1 MSRKIKTIVVE
12 DEPLAREGLLTYIQ
26 DIDFLEVKA
35 ACENALEANR
45 ILSSENIDLMF
56 LDIQMPKITGIDFL
70 KSIKEPP
77 IVIMTTAY
85 PNFALQGYELDVLD
99 YLVKPFPFDRF
110 LKAVNKAREFFDM
123 KNSRTGGTSPEGIVA
138 PTTPKEDFFFVKCDH
153 RYEKIHFS
161 DVLYVEGMENYVVIH
176 TPTKQFMTLLR
187 MKNVEEILP
196 PYAFMRIHKSY
207 IASVKAI
214 SSIDG
219 NEVVIG
225 NRRLPLSREKKA
237 EILERLL
244 KN

>member
-1 MSRKIKTIVVE
+1 MNRKIQTLVVE
-12 DEPLAREGLLTYIQ
+12 DEPLAREGLINYIK

-35 ACENALEANR
+35 ACENALEANQVLTSTP
-45 ILSSENIDLMF
+45 IELMF
-56 LDIQMPKITGIDFL
+56 LDIQMPRITGIDFL

-77 IVIMTTAY
+77 MVIMTTAY

-110 LKAVNKAREFFDM
+110 LKAVNKARDFFEL
-123 KNSRTGGTSPEGIVA
+123 KTRSHEPAV
-138 PTTPKEDFFFVKCDH
+138 TTRDDYFFVKCDY
-153 RYEKIHFS
+153 RYEKIHFE

-176 TPTKQFMTLLR
+176 TATKQFMTLLR
-187 MKNVEEILP
+187 MKNVEETLP
-196 PYAFMRIHKSY
+196 PSSFIRIHKSY

-214 SSIDG
+214 SAIDG
-219 NEVVIG
+219 NEVVVG
-225 NRRLPLSREKKA
+225 NKKLPLSREKKA